1 MTQQQTKFGLKQ
13 VNNATPKWAQNTFN
27 IVVALAATATLII
40 GSTNRLTDA
49 VKVEWLLYISSGT
62 YFLHYVAKMIGIE
75 ITEPTWG
82 KK

>member
-1 MTQQQTKFGLKQ
+1 MVQQQTKFGLNQ
-13 VNNATPKWAQNTFN
+13 VSNTTPRWVQITFN
-27 IVVALAATATLII
+27 IIVALAATATFII

-49 VKVEWLLYISSGT
+49 TKVELLLYISGGT
-62 YFLHYVAKMIGIE
+62 YFLHYIAKMVGIE